1 MLQGLYT
8 ALVTPFKNDQV
19 DEDALRKLIDHQL
32 ESGVDGIVPV
42 GTTGESPTLDYNEHH
57 RVIELAVEQT
67 NGRGIV
73 MAGTGSNSTREA
85 VELTQAAEK
94 SGASHALVVAPY
106 YNKPPQEGLYQHF
119 RSIAESTSLKI
130 VLYSIPGRCGVEI
143 GTETVLRLAQDC
155 PNIIAIKEAGGQTER
170 VHSMRS
176 ILPDDFAILSGDD
189 SLTLPFMAAGGNGV
203 ISVASNLIPAEMAQ
217 LVREMLAGD
226 IVAARATHYRFYP
239 LFRAFL
245 KIATNPIPIKEAM
258 HLAGKIPTAELRLPM
273 IPLNPEAREKLRK
286 ALVETGVL

>member
-143 GTETVLRLAQDC
+143 GTETVLRLANDC

-226 IVAARATHYRFYP
+226 LVAARATHYRFYP
-239 LFRAFL
+239 LFSAFL

>member
-19 DEDALRKLIDHQL
+19 DEDAFRNLIDFQL
-32 ESGVDGIVPV
+32 DSGVDGIVPV
-42 GTTGESPTLDYNEHH
+42 GTTGESPTLDYHEHH
-57 RVIELAVEQT
+57 RVIELAVEQS

-106 YNKPPQEGLYQHF
+106 YNKPPQEGLYRHF
-119 RSIAESTSLKI
+119 RAIAESTALKI

-143 GTETVLRLAQDC
+143 GADTVLRLANDC

-170 VHSMRS
+170 VHRMRA
-176 ILPDDFAILSGDD
+176 ILPDDFGILSGDD

-203 ISVASNLIPAEMAQ
+203 ISVASNLIPAQMAQ

-226 IVAARATHYRFYP
+226 ITAARATHYRYYP

-245 KIATNPIPIKEAM
+245 KLATNPIPIKEAM
-258 HLAGKIPTAELRLPM
+258 QLAGKIPSAELRLPM
-273 IPLNPEAREKLRK
+273 IPLDPEAREKLRN